1 MNKKILIPL
10 ILVIA
15 LLLGGVAWLGLSL
28 KEQKKEN
35 KDMQELAE
43 LDKKEMENEYQR
55 FAEQYTEMKSRINND
70 SIVAQL
76 TREQLRTQ
84 QLLKELKSVKANDAR
99 MKGLTGVDCYQ
110 EGGLYK
116 YTVGSSQNYQE
127 ILRLRKEVHEKF
139 PEAFVVAFRNGKRV
153 NVNDAV
159 RAYNSKK

>member
-99 MKGLTGVDCYQ
+99 
-110 EGGLYK
+110 
-116 YTVGSSQNYQE
+116 E
-127 ILRLRKEVHEKF
+127 IT
-139 PEAFVVAFRNGKRV
+139 
-153 NVNDAV
+153 
-159 RAYNSKK
+159 

>member
-10 ILVIA
+10 IIVIA
-15 LLLGGVAWLGLSL
+15 LLIAGVAWLAVSL

-35 KDMQELAE
+35 QDMQELAE

-84 QLLKELKSVKANDAR
+84 QLLKELKAVKANDAR
-99 MKGLTGVDCYQ
+99 
-110 EGGLYK
+110 
-116 YTVGSSQNYQE
+116 
-127 ILRLRKEVHEKF
+127 
-139 PEAFVVAFRNGKRV
+139 
-153 NVNDAV
+153 
-159 RAYNSKK
+159 

>member
-99 MKGLTGVDCYQ
+99 
-110 EGGLYK
+110 
-116 YTVGSSQNYQE
+116 E
-127 ILRLRKEVHEKF
+127 ITRLKKELAEL
-139 PEAFVVAFRNGKRV
+139 KRQH
-153 NVNDAV
+153 AE
-159 RAYNSKK
+159 